1 MSCWSGSPQSF
12 LNQQTTAIA
21 FYCPLELDSKTLLL
35 KITHTLDT
43 GHRIQGELE
52 ASSLLTLIDN
62 AAGFGRE
69 KSSMMWSS
77 SGPNIQQY

>member
-1 MSCWSGSPQSF
+1 MSCWSGRPQSF

-43 GHRIQGELE
+43 GHRIQGVTELE
-52 ASSLLTLIDN
+52 AFSLLTLIDN

-69 KSSMMWSS
+69 KSSMM
-77 SGPNIQQY
+77 